1 MRIKRYKNNKKG
13 GDRMSRYAIPR
24 LELIS
29 AASFLNINIHESMY
43 FDKFF
48 YQDEIIIKGSRFIC
62 TLMHCDSI
70 ESARFAIDIIQ
81 KKYKD
86 ATHNCYAFQVN
97 EPKSTLHIGYSDD
110 GEPHGTAGK
119 PMLSQLLHAD
129 VGEIAAV
136 VTRYFGG
143 IKLGTGGLVRAY
155 QESVQKAL
163 ESLPRQE
170 KIEKVEVQIIL
181 DYSHQGFLHR
191 MLEDFELNIV
201 HEDFQADITYT
212 LALPEDRRA
221 DFLLELQAVTEGTFI
236 LL

>member
-1 MRIKRYKNNKKG
+1 MPPYPPRY
-13 GDRMSRYAIPR
+13 SIPSLNLVR
-24 LELIS
+24 EKEQLINS
-29 AASFLNINIHESMY
+29 ISEENV

-48 YQDEIIIKGSRFIC
+48 YQSEIIIKGSRFIC
-62 TLMHCDSI
+62 TIAHSDSI
-70 ESARFAIDIIQ
+70 EGAKHAIEYIQ

-119 PMLSQLLHAD
+119 PMLSQLLHSD
-129 VGEIAAV
+129 VGEVVAV

-163 ESLPRQE
+163 ELLPT
-170 KIEKVEVQIIL
+170 KEKVEKTEVKIIL
-181 DYSHQGFLHR
+181 DYSHAGFLHR
-191 MLEDFELNIV
+191 LLEEYEIV
-201 HEDFQADITYT
+201 ISHEEFAADICYT
-212 LALPEDRRA
+212 LVLPLDRKD
-221 DFLLELQAVTEGTFI
+221 DFLKELQSVTEGTYI
-236 LL
+236 LV